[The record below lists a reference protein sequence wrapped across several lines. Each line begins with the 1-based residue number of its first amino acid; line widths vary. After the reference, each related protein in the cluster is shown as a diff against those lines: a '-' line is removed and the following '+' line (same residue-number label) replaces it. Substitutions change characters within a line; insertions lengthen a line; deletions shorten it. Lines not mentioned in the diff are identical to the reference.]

1 MAKKL
6 PGFVELVILIAMLS
20 SLAALAIDAMLPAM
34 SQIGQ
39 DLQLAHENDVQ
50 LIITVLFL
58 GMALGQLVFGPLS
71 DSTGRKPMMYLGLVV
86 FMIGS
91 VLSMVA
97 EDFFLM
103 LLGRF
108 LQGFGSAAPRSLTT
122 AIVRD
127 HYAGRQMA
135 RIMSF
140 TFAVFILVPMLAPFM
155 GQGILQI
162 ADWRAIFGTFL
173 ILSAI
178 VYIWFMFRMPET
190 LSEEHRRPFSFSHT
204 WNDLRDIISMRS
216 VALYTLIT
224 GLLFGAFLGYL
235 SSIQQILQLQYGLA
249 ERFPFYFALLAFG
262 IGFAAVV
269 NAKLVLRF
277 GMHWLCHQAIR
288 LLTVLAAF
296 FLLGMFLNAEH
307 PPLWMFMCYLV
318 CTLFGMGIL
327 FGNLN
332 ALAMEPLGKMAG
344 LGASVI
350 GAISTFISVPLG
362 ALIGYFYNG
371 TVLPLV
377 LGFFV
382 LGLISLVLMRFADAA
397 RRNETISG

>member
-1 MAKKL
+1 MTKKL
-6 PGFVELVILIAMLS
+6 PGFVELVALIAMLS

-34 SQIGQ
+34 SLIGE
-39 DLQLAHENDVQ
+39 DLHVAQANDVQ

-58 GMALGQLVFGPLS
+58 GMALGQFLFGPLS
-71 DSTGRKPMMYLGLVV
+71 DSTGRKPMMYLGLLI

-91 VLSMVA
+91 VLCMLA
-97 EDFFLM
+97 HDLWLM

-127 HYAGRQMA
+127 HYVGRQMA

-140 TFAVFILVPMLAPFM
+140 TFAVFILVPMIAPFL
-155 GQGILQI
+155 GQGILLI
-162 ADWRAIFGTFL
+162 ADWRMIFATFL
-173 ILSAI
+173 LLSGI
-178 VYIWFMFRMPET
+178 VFFWFMWRMPET
-190 LSEEHRRPFSFSHT
+190 LSDEHRRPFSFAQT
-204 WNDLRDIISMRS
+204 WQAFLEIMGMRS
-216 VALYTLIT
+216 VALYTLII

-235 SSIQQILQLQYGLA
+235 SSIQQILQVQYGLG
-249 ERFPFYFALLAFG
+249 ERFPLYFALLAFG
-262 IGFAAVV
+262 IGSAALV

-277 GMHWLCHQAIR
+277 GMHWLSYQAI
-288 LLTVLAAF
+288 LALIGLAAV
-296 FLLGMFLNAEH
+296 FLLILLLSAEH
-307 PPLWMFMCYLV
+307 PPLWLLMGYLV
-318 CTLFGMGIL
+318 CSLFGMGIL

-350 GAISTFISVPLG
+350 GAISTLISVPLG

-382 LGLISLVLMRFADAA
+382 LSLLAIVLMRVAGADAD
-397 RRNETISG
+397 S

>member
-1 MAKKL
+1 MTKKL
-6 PGFVELVILIAMLS
+6 PSFFELVALIAFLS
-20 SLAALAIDAMLPAM
+20 SLTALAIDAMLPAM

-39 DLQLAHENDVQ
+39 DLQVTHDNDVQ

-58 GMALGQLVFGPLS
+58 GMALGQFVFGPLS
-71 DSTGRKPMMYLGLVV
+71 DSTGRKPMMYLGLVI
-86 FMIGS
+86 FMVGS
-91 VLSMVA
+91 VLSMLA
-97 EDFFLM
+97 QDFFMM

-140 TFAVFILVPMLAPFM
+140 TFAVFIIVPMLAPFL
-155 GQGILQI
+155 GQGILLI
-162 ADWRAIFGTFL
+162 ADWRSIFASFL
-173 ILSAI
+173 LLSGI
-178 VYIWFMFRMPET
+178 VFVWFMLRMPET
-190 LSEEHRRPFSFSHT
+190 LRKEHRRPLSFSTT
-204 WNDLRDIISMRS
+204 WNTLLKILSMRS

-249 ERFPFYFALLAFG
+249 ERFPFYFAMLAFG

-277 GMHWLCHQAIR
+277 GMHWLSHQAI
-288 LLTVLAAF
+288 VLMIGLAVV
-296 FLLGMFLNAEH
+296 FLLVMFLLDEH
-307 PPLWMFMCYLV
+307 PPLWMFMVYLV

-332 ALAMEPLGKMAG
+332 ALAMEPLGEMAG

-350 GAISTFISVPLG
+350 GAISTLISVPLG
-362 ALIGYFYNG
+362 MLIGHFYDG
-371 TVLPLV
+371 SVLPLV
-377 LGFFV
+377 LGFFI
-382 LGLISLVLMRFADAA
+382 LSMMSLVLMGLA
-397 RRNETISG
+397 ESG